1 MPFGLPLER
10 YPSFRVTG
18 LSLKGMRMN
27 HPCLACF
34 WARTQV
40 LPCLRVPNVPKRQ
53 ANATV
58 QSLQRTR
65 AFVLSLERPLYGFLM
80 ASLDDTGSQVD

>member
-1 MPFGLPLER
+1 MPFGLPLESC
-10 YPSFRVTG
+10 PSFRVTG

-34 WARTQV
+34 GPAHKSCPACEFPMFQSGRQMP
-40 LPCLRVPNVPKRQ
+40 LSSPFNVH
-53 ANATV
+53 
-58 QSLQRTR
+58 

-80 ASLDDTGSQVD
+80 ASLDDTGSLVD

>member
-34 WARTQV
+34 WGPRTSPA
-40 LPCLRVPNVPKRQ
+40 LPASSQCSKTTGKCHCR
-53 ANATV
+53 
-58 QSLQRTR
+58 SLQRTR

-80 ASLDDTGSQVD
+80 ASLDDTGSQID